1 MKKFACV
8 ALSLAALCMA
18 ACLSACTE
26 MGEEGEEEKATEF
39 LARQSLS
46 KSMIVFDEQEFSPD
60 NAYATVY
67 FGADFSDPRT
77 WEMYIDNYSY
87 ALFYEGTRSDFNRDF
102 GYGWRDYDKGV
113 AIFDEIISKPH
124 DEMSTVSSL
133 SKPVLIIHGERGAEG
148 YLSNKYGVDETY
160 NKETGKILTLKFLY
174 SEHIKLPKELFEK
187 EQGQFSF
194 IYNVPTGLEGHE
206 GDRWFN
212 GNNGGGSE
220 TVNVHY
226 EKKDGMVT
234 LEDRV
239 VYDRKM
245 FPNTKMLDLE
255 EE

>member
-18 ACLSACTE
+18 ACFSACKET
-26 MGEEGEEEKATEF
+26 GEEEEAMGF

-102 GYGWRDYDKGV
+102 GYAWRDYDKGV

-124 DEMSTVSSL
+124 DEMSTVSGAQKDTFRTNTAWMRSIKTE
-133 SKPVLIIHGERGAEG
+133 KP
-148 YLSNKYGVDETY
+148 
-160 NKETGKILTLKFLY
+160 
-174 SEHIKLPKELFEK
+174 
-187 EQGQFSF
+187 
-194 IYNVPTGLEGHE
+194 
-206 GDRWFN
+206 
-212 GNNGGGSE
+212 
-220 TVNVHY
+220 
-226 EKKDGMVT
+226 
-234 LEDRV
+234 
-239 VYDRKM
+239 
-245 FPNTKMLDLE
+245 
-255 EE
+255 

>member
-18 ACLSACTE
+18 ACFSACKE

-77 WEMYIDNYSY
+77 WDIYIDSYSY

-133 SKPVLIIHGERGAEG
+133 LKPVLIIHGERGAEG
-148 YLSNKYGVDETY
+148 YLSNKYGLDEIY
-160 NKETGKILTLKFLY
+160 QDGKAMSVKFLY

-194 IYNVPTGLEGHE
+194 IYNVPTGLEDHE
-206 GDRWFN
+206 GNRWFN
-212 GNNGGGSE
+212 GSPSE
-220 TVNVHY
+220 EENVTVTY

-234 LEDRV
+234 LENKV

-245 FPNTKMLDLE
+245 FSKVKFLDLE